1 MGKKGERE
9 VSFHDVRDRL
19 YSRAVIRSDAWNVRN
34 VNERRDRQYV
44 TCHFHSRSDQA
55 ENFILCSDCSRP
67 IRRDGVYWIDTR
79 SLFFSALIKST
90 GRYYPLDGDGLR
102 GLLAPLDSIKNGIR
116 GQQRGYVTWVI
127 TSSRVNIYAILDAM
141 VQRIYILVRK
151 TLQRRSLSISFLLS
165 TTQQCIAWNFILQF
179 K

>member
-1 MGKKGERE
+1 MGERKRE
-9 VSFHDVRDRL
+9 WQVSFHDVRDSL

-79 SLFFSALIKST
+79 SLFFSALIKSI
-90 GRYYPLDGDGLR
+90 GWYYPLDGGLR

-127 TSSRVNIYAILDAM
+127 TSSRVNIYVEDAM
-141 VQRIYILVRK
+141 MQCIYILVRK
-151 TLQRRSLSISFLLS
+151 TFQRRSLSIFSPLS
-165 TTQQCIAWNFILQF
+165 NTQQHRMKFYS
-179 K
+179 

>member
-1 MGKKGERE
+1 MYYWSRLKDRIRNNKLARQIRETTCSRDLSPVGIVETRAYARTCKWGRERGKRQ

-34 VNERRDRQYV
+34 VNERRDRRYV
-44 TCHFHSRSDQA
+44 TCHFHLRSDQA

-90 GRYYPLDGDGLR
+90 GRYYPLDGGGGLCA
-102 GLLAPLDSIKNGIR
+102 GCWHLLI
-116 GQQRGYVTWVI
+116 V
-127 TSSRVNIYAILDAM
+127 
-141 VQRIYILVRK
+141 
-151 TLQRRSLSISFLLS
+151 
-165 TTQQCIAWNFILQF
+165 
-179 K
+179 